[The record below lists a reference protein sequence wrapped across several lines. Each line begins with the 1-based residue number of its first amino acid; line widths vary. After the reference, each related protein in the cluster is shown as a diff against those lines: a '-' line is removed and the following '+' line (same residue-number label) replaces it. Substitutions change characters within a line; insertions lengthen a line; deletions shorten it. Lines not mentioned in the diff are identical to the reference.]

1 MILADCLNVF
11 MKALFKVPVIDGR
24 TYSREGAGVEYK
36 HAQSQWVIG
45 VRALTPDGWGGVGGR
60 CTRR

>member
-1 MILADCLNVF
+1 

-24 TYSREGAGVEYK
+24 TYSQEGAGVEYK

-45 VRALTPDGWGGVGGR
+45 VRAFTPDGWGGGVDVRAGSQGING
-60 CTRR
+60 